1 MERVGQLCR
10 SGLPWLLLLM
20 FAATGFCETVHCQWG
35 PFGEWSEC
43 DACTKTQT
51 RSRAMVV
58 YAQFGGNPCD
68 GERTQTRTCE
78 TTQGCP
84 LEDGCGNRFRCR
96 SGKCVSRSLVCNG
109 DQDCEEDNE
118 DELVCDPL
126 TKYPPACPT
135 AGLALPPKI
144 NLLGQGFDAVTEKR
158 KGSVINTMSFGGQC
172 RSIFSG
178 LHMYSYRL
186 PLSTTQ
192 YNFMVQVRND
202 FSDETFNS
210 RWHYAKD
217 IVRRETLK
225 GTASGYNNYDFHE
238 TEDHDKNRKLLI
250 LKNTIEVVQFQNN
263 APQYLPISEEFWK
276 ALVKLP
282 TVYNY
287 DEYRKVLERFGTH
300 YLSEGSLGGSFR
312 AVVSIDQ
319 ETYKHVVSQKSSF
332 DECVRTK
339 RWILFIPITTENCR
353 RGGHE
358 SSSRNEL
365 NVNNIVRKVNV
376 DGGSTQH
383 IAALLNMNL
392 DDADKN
398 QEMYSNWADS
408 IRSFPDVIKQKL
420 RPVSELVKEVQ
431 CAGVKRL
438 YLRRA
443 IDQYIAEHHPCHCQP
458 CDNNGLA
465 VMDGSE
471 CKCICKPGTSG
482 LSCAVGSEVEG
493 QPGVIHGS
501 WSCWSGWSSCS
512 GGKRSRSRSC
522 SNPSPQNG
530 GQHCTGEST
539 ETSDCEDQE
548 LQYLKTME
556 PQCFDLSLPAKAK
569 CGEPPV
575 LINGYVLEPKDVYIV
590 TSRTEYTCIEGYHL
604 VGNSMLE
611 CTADQTWTGTLGLCT
626 MSRCRIESLSDSVSA
641 SPLKQSYGIGERIT
655 LSCPEGRHIVGETE
669 IICDPSLHFSPDPAG
684 ITCSEVNTQQRQN
697 NDTATVQCKPWEKLV
712 KGKCICRMPFECTSS
727 LEVCATSAERSRAAL
742 LSVCKLHALQCIG
755 KNYNLSEDSACQ
767 WPQRTTTLCNKCQMW
782 ETCDDQTNACR
793 CKDTAECSVPGLSV
807 CVHVGENATTATQTM
822 SECEAGQRRCKG
834 EKVSVLSILPCTS

>member
-1 MERVGQLCR
+1 NKTNIQACSEVHC
-10 SGLPWLLLLM
+10 PLLL
-20 FAATGFCETVHCQWG
+20 FQHEVHCQWG

-43 DACTKTQT
+43 DACTKTQVRIT
-51 RSRAMVV
+51 SMVV

-144 NLLGQGFDAVTEKR
+144 NLLGQG
-158 KGSVINTMSFGGQC
+158 VINTMSFGGQC

-225 GTASGYNNYDFHE
+225 GT
-238 TEDHDKNRKLLI
+238 NRKLLI

-319 ETYKHVVSQKSSF
+319 ETYKHYFLYPHCPLSVQSS
-332 DECVRTK
+332 E
-339 RWILFIPITTENCR
+339 I
-353 RGGHE
+353 
-358 SSSRNEL
+358 EL

-493 QPGVIHGS
+493 QPGELIHGS

-626 MSRCRIESLSDSVSA
+626 SGCRIESLSDSVSA

-684 ITCSEVNTQQRQN
+684 ITCKKMKMPSQS
-697 NDTATVQCKPWEKLV
+697 TVQCKPWEKLV

-767 WPQRTTTLCNKCQMW
+767 WPQQ
-782 ETCDDQTNACR
+782 
-793 CKDTAECSVPGLSV
+793 CSVPGLSV

>member
-1 MERVGQLCR
+1 YCPAESIVRLVHLK
-10 SGLPWLLLLM
+10 
-20 FAATGFCETVHCQWG
+20 TVHCQWG

-43 DACTKTQT
+43 DACTKTQVRIT
-51 RSRAMVV
+51 SMVV

-225 GTASGYNNYDFHE
+225 GT
-238 TEDHDKNRKLLI
+238 NRKLLI

-300 YLSEGSLGGSFR
+300 YLSEGSLGGSFLLTSLFP
-312 AVVSIDQ
+312 VHFCLSLFSYFLYPHCPLSVQ
-319 ETYKHVVSQKSSF
+319 SS
-332 DECVRTK
+332 E
-339 RWILFIPITTENCR
+339 I
-353 RGGHE
+353 
-358 SSSRNEL
+358 EL

-482 LSCAVGSEVEG
+482 LSCAVGSEVE
-493 QPGVIHGS
+493 GVIHGS

-626 MSRCRIESLSDSVSA
+626 SGCRATPTLSHVSA

-684 ITCSEVNTQQRQN
+684 ITCSE
-697 NDTATVQCKPWEKLV
+697 ATVQCKPWEKLV

-782 ETCDDQTNACR
+782 ETCDGTNIRQQIKLIELGREKAAH
-793 CKDTAECSVPGLSV
+793 KTNFSLL
-807 CVHVGENATTATQTM
+807 TTM